1 MITLEKCVELQDDI
15 IDLCNRLDIEEEIV
29 NDLYQVVTN
38 HYIEAIDWARW
49 EKQFDAE
56 IASSIRSEADGT

>member
-38 HYIEAIDWARW
+38 HYIETRDWERW
-49 EKQFDAE
+49 EKRFDAE